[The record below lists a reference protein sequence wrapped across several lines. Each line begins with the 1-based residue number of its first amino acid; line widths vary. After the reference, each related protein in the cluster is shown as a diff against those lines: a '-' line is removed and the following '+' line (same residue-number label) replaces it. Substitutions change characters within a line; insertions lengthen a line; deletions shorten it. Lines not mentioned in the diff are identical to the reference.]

1 MEIVLGIMFISGLA
15 LLGYLLFFAG
25 KDDEEIVFEEVRDP
39 VILHIAVP
47 RQNDKTPL
55 AAEQMFASLHGI
67 VRDNR
72 RSTDFLSF
80 EIVSD
85 TASGVNFYAAIPKY
99 LVKFVEGQIYAQY
112 PNAEIM
118 IVEDYVDK
126 PLRLPGGTQG
136 SEFIST
142 AEIELV
148 RDFIFP
154 IKTFRDFDVD
164 PLSAITSA
172 VTDVDD
178 GEQVMLQILMRPVD
192 NYWQDYAKDYI
203 EAVREGK
210 DPASAGGSF
219 WKAVGGAVVTVI
231 AGGMNFFIS
240 SSSEESSKGDQKPIV
255 RLLPGQEEEL
265 RQITEKMTQVGFEM
279 CIRIVTKAQDGERA
293 DQLLRDVTASFKQ
306 FTTANLNGF
315 TRSKEEVPGAEIY
328 NRYKRR
334 YLSTETVDI
343 LNISELAS
351 LYHLPNISVE
361 TPNISWSRAKK
372 AEPPMNLPI
381 EDSTIFAETDYRGR
395 RVPFGIKRADRRLHY
410 YLLGK
415 TGTGKSTVFKN
426 MIISDILAGEGVAV
440 VDPHGELVED
450 ILNFIP
456 SNRVNDVV
464 YFDPSDT
471 NNPIGFNM
479 LQLDDMDQ
487 RDLVADGVVEVFK
500 KHFEYSWG
508 PRLQYILHNT
518 VLTILEV
525 QGQSLLAVQRLL
537 IDTNFRKFIVK
548 QIKDPVLL
556 KFWNEEYASMA
567 TNSRLITE
575 AVAPIQ
581 NKVGR
586 FLSSATI
593 RNIVGQVKSTID
605 LAEIM
610 NENKIF
616 LVNLS
621 QGRLGEES
629 SALLGGMIVTRL
641 QSTAMQRVKIPEADR
656 KDFFLFVDEFQ
667 NYATDSFAKILSE
680 ARKYHLCLHLTHQYI
695 DQLPENVRQAIF
707 GNAGTI
713 CSFVVG
719 PGDAPVMAQ
728 QFAPTFDE
736 DDMVS
741 MDLHAM
747 YLKMSIDGQISA
759 PFSARSLDIRYQ
771 PGGYKDTVIQASRER
786 YGRNREIVE
795 DKIRRWSE
803 QSYSEKGNR
812 SLPAEGG
819 SDRGNGTRVGTGER
833 PYKPKK
839 VYGPHSDRGEQSG
852 KKNKPAS
859 QRENDNSIPQSDEG
873 EKNKPVSQREND
885 NSVPQSDQGE
895 KNKPAPQSEKA
906 QTNINSQ
913 TKEDL
918 LKDDLSKLAGEID
931 LQ

>member
-1 MEIVLGIMFISGLA
+1 MEIVLGIMFIGGLA
-15 LLGYLLFFAG
+15 LLVYLLFFAG
-25 KDDEEIVFEEVRDP
+25 KGDDEIVFEEVRDP

-80 EIVSD
+80 EVVSD
-85 TASGVNFYAAIPKY
+85 TAAGVNFYAAIPKY

-112 PNAEIM
+112 PNAEIV
-118 IVEDYVDK
+118 IVEDYVDR
-126 PLRLPGGTQG
+126 PLRLPGGVQAN
-136 SEFIST
+136 EFIST
-142 AEIELV
+142 TEIELV

-172 VTDVDD
+172 VTDVDE
-178 GEQVMLQILMRPVD
+178 GEQIMLQILMRPVD

-210 DPASAGGSF
+210 DPALAGGSF
-219 WKAVGGAVVTVI
+219 WKSVGGAIIGIIV
-231 AGGMNFFIS
+231 GGMNFFIS
-240 SSSEESSKGDQKPIV
+240 SSSEESSQSGQKPIV

-265 RQITEKMTQVGFEM
+265 SQISEKMTQVGFEM

-315 TRSKEEVPGAEIY
+315 TRSKEEVAGEEIY
-328 NRYKRR
+328 SRYKRR

-381 EDSTIFAETDYRGR
+381 ENSTIFAETDYRGR
-395 RVPFGIKRADRRLHY
+395 KVPFGIKRADRRLHF

-450 ILNFIP
+450 LLNFIP

-479 LQLDDMDQ
+479 LELNDMDQ

-518 VLTILEV
+518 ILTILEV
-525 QGQSLLAVQRLL
+525 QGQTLLAVQRLL

-548 QIKDPVLL
+548 QIEDPVLL
-556 KFWNEEYASMA
+556 KFWNDEYASMA

-605 LAEIM
+605 LSEIM

-656 KDFFLFVDEFQ
+656 RDFFLFVDEFQ

-680 ARKYHLCLHLTHQYI
+680 ARKYRLCLHLTHQYI

-736 DDMVS
+736 DDMVA

-747 YLKMSIDGQISA
+747 YLKMSIDGQISS

-771 PGGYKDTVIQASRER
+771 PGGYKDTVIQVSRER
-786 YGRNREIVE
+786 YGQDKAVIE
-795 DKIRRWSE
+795 DKIKRWAG

-812 SLPAEGG
+812 SQPAGVDRKSGG
-819 SDRGNGTRVGTGER
+819 SRYSGSGDTRRGGKGSSGPGGDKNS
-833 PYKPKK
+833 KP
-839 VYGPHSDRGEQSG
+839 GR
-852 KKNKPAS
+852 
-859 QRENDNSIPQSDEG
+859 NS
-873 EKNKPVSQREND
+873 
-885 NSVPQSDQGE
+885 
-895 KNKPAPQSEKA
+895 KPAPSSEKKQTPVNA
-906 QTNINSQ
+906 QA
-913 TKEDL
+913 KE
-918 LKDDLSKLAGEID
+918 DLSKLAGEID
-931 LQ
+931 IK